1 MTTITK
7 ADQMR
12 QLLREGEWNSYALA
26 TAVDCEPSA
35 AYRLIQRELTS
46 GNVACVG
53 YKVHGK
59 ARYKLYTWAGDDDLI
74 IMAIRAAEYL
84 HEHAADQLGKSLANH
99 LMRLSGATA

>member
-1 MTTITK
+1 MITK

-12 QLLREGEWNSYALA
+12 QLLREGEWNSYSLA
-26 TAVDCEPSA
+26 CAVDCDPSN
-35 AYRLIQRELTS
+35 AYALIQREVKL

-74 IMAIRAAEYL
+74 TMSIRAAEYL
-84 HEHAADQLGKSLANH
+84 REHAADHLGKSLANH
-99 LMRLSGATA
+99 LMRLSGAQS